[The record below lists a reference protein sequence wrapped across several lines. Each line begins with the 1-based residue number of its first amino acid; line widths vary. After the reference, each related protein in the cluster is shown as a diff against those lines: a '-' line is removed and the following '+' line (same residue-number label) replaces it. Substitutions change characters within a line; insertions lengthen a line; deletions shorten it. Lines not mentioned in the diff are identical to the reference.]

1 MLRLIRT
8 NSDNLDFQ
16 SLVRLLDA
24 YLRIRDGEEHAFYAQ
39 FNKIDTIKYA
49 IVAYIDNEAVGCGA
63 IKMYQPDTM
72 EVKRMFVAENKRGL
86 GIASSIL
93 TALEIWA
100 LELGFSKCVL
110 ETGKKQP
117 EAISLYKKCGYTI
130 ISNYG
135 QYEGVENSVCFEKLL
150 TQ

>member
-1 MLRLIRT
+1 MLHLFRT

-16 SLVRLLDA
+16 SLVHLLDA
-24 YLRIRDGEEHAFYAQ
+24 DLRIRDGEEHSFYAQ
-39 FNKIDTIKYA
+39 FNKIDTIKHA
-49 IVAYIDNEAVGCGA
+49 IVAYLNNEAVGCGA
-63 IKMYQPDTM
+63 IKMYQRDTM
-72 EVKRMFVAENKRGL
+72 EVKRMFVAENNRGL

-100 LELGFSKCVL
+100 FELGFTTCVL

-117 EAISLYKKCGYTI
+117 EAIALYLKCGYTI

-135 QYEGVENSVCFEKLL
+135 QYEGVENSICFEKLL
-150 TQ
+150 T